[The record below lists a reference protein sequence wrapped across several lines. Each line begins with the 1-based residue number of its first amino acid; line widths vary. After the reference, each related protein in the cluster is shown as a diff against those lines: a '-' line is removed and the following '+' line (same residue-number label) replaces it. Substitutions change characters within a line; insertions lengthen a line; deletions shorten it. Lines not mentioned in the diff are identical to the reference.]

1 MRLQCYT
8 DCIMSGSAWAS
19 ATPPP
24 NGPAQLD
31 GEHDAHEHDAH
42 EHEAHEHEAGR
53 PSLRERKKA
62 ATRRAIRRVAL
73 DLVVERGYSHVTVE
87 DIAERAE
94 VSPRTFF
101 NYFASKEAAILGTE
115 PNQGD
120 SISRRIAARP
130 ATERPMDAVR
140 AVLVGEA
147 FELSREL
154 AELGGDPGEWLARLR
169 AAQVDPHLRA
179 AQAAKATMVERAVV
193 AGVAAR
199 MGRRPGSDPY
209 CLLLAGS
216 ALGVMRS
223 AIAVWASNPQ
233 GPGLAETVEAAFGAV
248 AAGFP
253 DDWRPAEP
261 PDDRKRT
268 GSAQ

>member
-1 MRLQCYT
+1 MQCYT
-8 DCIMSGSAWAS
+8 SCIMSGTAQESSWPSPERAPAM
-19 ATPPP
+19 A
-24 NGPAQLD
+24 GPALD
-31 GEHDAHEHDAH
+31 EHGADEHGAD
-42 EHEAHEHEAGR
+42 EHGTGR
-53 PSLRERKKA
+53 TSLRERKKA

-73 DLVVERGYSHVTVE
+73 DLIVERGYSHVTVE

-101 NYFASKEAAILGTE
+101 NYFPSKEAAILGPE

-120 SISRRIAARP
+120 SITRRIAERP
-130 ATERPMDAVR
+130 PAERPMDAVG
-140 AVLVGEA
+140 AVLIGEA
-147 FELSREL
+147 RELSGEL

-169 AAQVDPHLRA
+169 AAQVDPNLRA
-179 AQAAKATMVERAVV
+179 AQAAKATMIERAVV
-193 AGVAAR
+193 AGVAQR
-199 MGRRPGSDPY
+199 MGREPGSDPY

-261 PDDRKRT
+261 SDGAQRT
-268 GSAQ
+268 GSGQ